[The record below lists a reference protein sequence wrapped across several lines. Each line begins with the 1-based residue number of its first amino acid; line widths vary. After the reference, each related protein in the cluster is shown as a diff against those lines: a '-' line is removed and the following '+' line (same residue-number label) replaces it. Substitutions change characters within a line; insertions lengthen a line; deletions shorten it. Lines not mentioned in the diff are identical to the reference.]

1 MNILILGDIMGKS
14 GREVLKKNLKNLIE
28 KNKIEFVVAN
38 GENAA
43 DDGRGLTKEIV
54 NELFSLGI
62 DVITSGNHV
71 WDKKEIIELVEKNN
85 KVLRPANFVE
95 GSPGKGFGI
104 YLSKMQKYKI
114 GVINLIGNVFM
125 KKSDDVFKVASD
137 LKNKLKLK
145 KDVDFL
151 IIDFHGEITSEKMAI
166 GHFFDGASTVVVG
179 THTHIPTADTRI
191 LKKGTAYQTDIGMC
205 GDYDSVIGMN
215 KENSIK
221 KFLKDKNAINH
232 FPANGEA
239 SLSGILIEA
248 NLNNGLAQKVK
259 RIIIGGSLI
268 WFYGWAFSLGWNKT

>member
-1 MNILILGDIMGKS
+1 MGKS

-104 YLSKMQKYKI
+104 YFSKKHKYKI

-125 KKSDDVFKVASD
+125 RKSNDAFKVASD
-137 LKNKLKLK
+137 LKNKIKLK

-166 GHFFDGASTVVVG
+166 GHFFDGVSTAVVG

-191 LKKGTAYQTDIGMC
+191 LKNGTAFQTDIGMC

-221 KFLKDKNAINH
+221 RFLKDKNAINN

-239 SLSGILIEA
+239 SISGILIEA
-248 NLNNGLAQKVK
+248 NLNNGLAQKVR
-259 RIIIGGSLI
+259 RIIKGGSLV
-268 WFYGWAFSLGWNKT
+268 